1 MTDLSSQ
8 HTPGSLIDHFFRH
21 EYGRIVAILVRK
33 FGVTHWELIEDSV
46 QTAMLKAIESWRRGP
61 PDQASAWLY
70 ATSKNLVLDQLRRS
84 SLQEKWLSR
93 RSELMS
99 RDEEMRQVGSA
110 ESDEI
115 GDETLRMLFLTCDP
129 ELPEESR
136 VCLALKMVCG
146 FRTQE
151 IARGML
157 TTESAIQRR
166 ITRAKEKLQSLD
178 REQDLYSTAWSSD
191 RLESVLA
198 TIYLMFNEGYMVTS
212 GEQLIRHDL
221 CEESIR
227 LSTMLSEHEL
237 GNDPAVWALLALME
251 FHRSRF
257 ATRVDDQGEPIP
269 LDRQE
274 RTKWDW
280 QMIRNGM
287 MWMERSAVGDKLSRY
302 HLESAIA
309 WEHCRARRFEDTD
322 WAKIRQLYSVLQK
335 TSPSP
340 GAILGQAIAISYES
354 DAQSA
359 LDWLDQH
366 PNRLQY
372 EPNGLWHATR
382 AYFFEKQS
390 KLEEARASLSRA
402 IERAECDFDRQ
413 YWMDRLQGLSG

>member
-1 MTDLSSQ
+1 
-8 HTPGSLIDHFFRH
+8 
-21 EYGRIVAILVRK
+21 
-33 FGVTHWELIEDSV
+33 
-46 QTAMLKAIESWRRGP
+46 
-61 PDQASAWLY
+61 
-70 ATSKNLVLDQLRRS
+70 
-84 SLQEKWLSR
+84 
-93 RSELMS
+93 
-99 RDEEMRQVGSA
+99 
-110 ESDEI
+110 
-115 GDETLRMLFLTCDP
+115 MLFLTCDP

-157 TTESAIQRR
+157 TTESAVQRR

-227 LSTMLSEHEL
+227 LATMLSEHEL
-237 GNDPAVWALLALME
+237 GKDPSLWALLALME

-257 ATRVDDQGEPIP
+257 ATRVDARGNPIP

-287 MWMERSAVGDKLSRY
+287 MWMERSAVGDKLS
-302 HLESAIA
+302 AII
-309 WEHCRARRFEDTD
+309 WSRRLPGSIVGLIDLWIPIGRRFGNSIPYCKELRRVRERSLVRRSRFPMSWTLN
-322 WAKIRQLYSVLQK
+322 R
-335 TSPSP
+335 PSI
-340 GAILGQAIAISYES
+340 G
-354 DAQSA
+354 
-359 LDWLDQH
+359 
-366 PNRLQY
+366 
-372 EPNGLWHATR
+372 
-382 AYFFEKQS
+382 
-390 KLEEARASLSRA
+390 
-402 IERAECDFDRQ
+402 
-413 YWMDRLQGLSG
+413 